1 MTDGDSGR
9 GAGGGGTW
17 RPLASVIAVVTG
29 GALPAFLTGGVS
41 VQLRGDLRFGESE
54 LGLAV
59 GAFFAAAALS
69 SAVLGRTAERLGP
82 TASMRWSA
90 TCSAV
95 ALLGVAAAARGYG
108 ALLLWLAL
116 GGVANAL
123 AQPAANLFI
132 ATTVPPERLGMAF
145 AVKQSGIPAA
155 TLLGG
160 LAVPSIAL
168 TVGWRWAFVAGAV
181 LPIAGGLTIPST
193 GHRRR
198 ARGVPNPPRERL
210 ALGPLVVLAIGIGF
224 GAAAA
229 GTLGAFLV
237 NAAVEAGIGA
247 GNAGLLVSAGSAI
260 GITVRLLAGRRADR
274 RTGGHLRAVTLML
287 LVGAVAYLL
296 YATQVAWVL
305 VVATPLAFGAGWGWP
320 GLFNLAV
327 VRAHPS
333 SPGAASG
340 ITQTGTYVGA
350 VAGPVVFGAVA
361 EGASYRAAWL
371 VAAAF
376 AVLGAGTIAAGRRL
390 VRRGRAE
397 VTATAEAEAPPV
409 L

>member
-1 MTDGDSGR
+1 LSGGR
-9 GAGGGGTW
+9 RPAAGTW

-29 GALPAFLTGGVS
+29 GALPGFLTGGVS
-41 VQLRGDLRFGESE
+41 VQLRADLHFGESA

-82 TASMRWSA
+82 TASMRMSA
-90 TCSAV
+90 TCSAL
-95 ALLGVAAAARGYG
+95 ALLGVAAGARTYPT
-108 ALLLWLAL
+108 LLLWLAL

-132 ATTVPPERLGMAF
+132 ATTAPSERLGMAF
-145 AVKQSGIPAA
+145 AVNQSAVPAA

-181 LPIAGGLTIPST
+181 LPIVGGLTIPST

-198 ARGVPNPPRERL
+198 TRDERRAAKAEGGADARLPL
-210 ALGPLVVLAIGIGF
+210 APLAVLAIGIGF

-237 NAAVEAGIGA
+237 NAAVESGIGA
-247 GNAGLLVSAGSAI
+247 GPAGLLVSGGSAV

-287 LVGAVAYLL
+287 LVGAVAYVL
-296 YATQVAWVL
+296 YASQVAWVL

-327 VRAHPS
+327 VRAHPA

-350 VAGPVVFGAVA
+350 VLGPVVFGAVA
-361 EGASYRAAWL
+361 EGVSYRAAWL

-376 AVLGAGTIAAGRRL
+376 AVLGAGTIALGRRL
-390 VRRGRAE
+390 VQARRARPA
-397 VTATAEAEAPPV
+397 VPA
-409 L
+409 

>member
-1 MTDGDSGR
+1 MSGDAR
-9 GAGGGGTW
+9 GSW

-41 VQLRGDLRFGESE
+41 VQLRADLGFGESG

-59 GAFFAAAALS
+59 GAFFAAAAVS

-82 TASMRWSA
+82 TASMRVGAAGSA
-90 TCSAV
+90 I
-95 ALLGVAAAARGYG
+95 ALLGVAAGARDYRS
-108 ALLLWLAL
+108 LLLWLAL
-116 GGVANAL
+116 GGVANVL

-132 ATTVPPERLGMAF
+132 VTTVPPARLGMAF
-145 AVKQSGIPAA
+145 AVKQSGVPAA

-168 TVGWRWAFVAGAV
+168 TVGWRWAFVAAAG
-181 LPIAGGLTIPST
+181 LPILGGLTIPAT
-193 GHRRR
+193 GRSRRR
-198 ARGVPNPPRERL
+198 RPEGGGRTREEVPMR
-210 ALGPLVVLAIGIGF
+210 PLVVLGLGIGL

-237 NAAVEAGIGA
+237 NAAVDAGLAEGA
-247 GNAGLLVSAGSAI
+247 AGLLVSGGSAV
-260 GITVRLLAGRRADR
+260 GITARLLAGRRADR
-274 RTGGHLRAVTLML
+274 RAGGHLRVVSVML
-287 LVGAVAYLL
+287 VVGSVAYGL

-327 VRAHPS
+327 VRAHPTA
-333 SPGAASG
+333 PGMASG
-340 ITQTGTYVGA
+340 VTQTGTYLGA
-350 VAGPVVFGAVA
+350 VIGPVVFGAVVEA
-361 EGASYRAAWL
+361 ASYRAAWGL
-371 VAAAF
+371 AAAF
-376 AVLGAGTIAAGRRL
+376 ALLGAAAIAWGRTL
-390 VRRGRAE
+390 VQAERRTRALDDLA
-397 VTATAEAEAPPV
+397 VPADP

>member
-1 MTDGDSGR
+1 M
-9 GAGGGGTW
+9 
-17 RPLASVIAVVTG
+17 IAIVTG

-41 VQLRGDLRFGESE
+41 VQLRAELGFGESG

-69 SAVLGRTAERLGP
+69 SALLGRTTERLGP
-82 TASMRWSA
+82 SASMRVSA
-90 TCSAV
+90 ASSVV
-95 ALLGVAAAARGYG
+95 ALLGVATAARSFTT
-108 ALLLWLAL
+108 LVVWLAV

-132 ATTVPPERLGMAF
+132 ATTVPPSRLGTAF

-160 LAVPSIAL
+160 LAVPTIAL

-181 LPIAGGLTIPST
+181 LPVVGGLTLPGT
-193 GHRRR
+193 GHRRPSAADARKQR
-198 ARGVPNPPRERL
+198 AAVPLR
-210 ALGPLVVLAIGIGF
+210 PLVVLALGIGF

-237 NAAVEAGIGA
+237 NAAVHAGIDEGPA
-247 GNAGLLVSAGSAI
+247 GILVSVGSAI
-260 GITVRLLAGRRADR
+260 GIAVRLVAGHRADR
-274 RTGGHLRAVTLML
+274 RGGGHLRVVSTML
-287 LVGAVAYLL
+287 VAGAVAYGL
-296 YATQVAWVL
+296 YATQVPWVL
-305 VVATPLAFGAGWGWP
+305 VLATPLAFGAGWGWP

-333 SPGAASG
+333 APGAASG
-340 ITQTGTYVGA
+340 ITQTGTYAGA
-350 VAGPVVFGAVA
+350 VVGPVAFGIVVEAA
-361 EGASYRAAWL
+361 GYRTAWL
-371 VAAAF
+371 LASAF
-376 AVLGAGTIAAGRRL
+376 ALAGAGTIAAGRAL
-390 VRRGRAE
+390 VRRERLRRDE
-397 VTATAEAEAPPV
+397 LDEAAAPADP